1 MASLQIT
8 VYCVSLTSRSDVLS
22 FTKLGGGGG
31 ERKGAL
37 FCRAEL
43 VSALQ
48 IGTRC
53 SFPSHLPTASLRANI
68 REHPETLL
76 DVRAVLGVE
85 AVPSF
90 SAG

>member
-31 ERKGAL
+31 EGAL
-37 FCRAEL
+37 FCRAKL
-43 VSALQ
+43 VSALR

-53 SFPSHLPTASLRANI
+53 SFPSHLPTASLGANI

-76 DVRAVLGVE
+76 DVRAVLEVE
-85 AVPSF
+85 AVPSS